1 MYVLRVCLSYLKRRL
16 RNAFLLLERVPESPL
31 RQSLPGEELE
41 SAMQNLH
48 AERPL
53 VTWAWTADHPNK
65 RTRYLIRAPLPLA
78 GAEGVLGGQ
87 LLRWERRRGV
97 SNHRLFRGSLQMT
110 PGHDV
115 RLPMTPKLAPKAI
128 VSLGGFFSD
137 VRLGFKIQ
145 TYFGTSVVQKE
156 RLRLNLLLPR
166 SVWRSQMGG
175 ES

>member
-1 MYVLRVCLSYLKRRL
+1 
-16 RNAFLLLERVPESPL
+16 
-31 RQSLPGEELE
+31 
-41 SAMQNLH
+41 
-48 AERPL
+48 
-53 VTWAWTADHPNK
+53 
-65 RTRYLIRAPLPLA
+65 
-78 GAEGVLGGQ
+78 
-87 LLRWERRRGV
+87 
-97 SNHRLFRGSLQMT
+97 MT